1 MTSKEKA
8 RDAVTPQA
16 QAVPTTTSIPTKRE
30 LVKMAPVRRIRLST
44 QTPAADMVATV
55 RQLYPGFDA
64 SLLSK
69 VERPHQYGVEL
80 CEPGMLALYAA
91 YAPLAAPRRRVKER
105 RRLPCRISCRL
116 PEGLYSD
123 LQEVVKA
130 QGYKTM
136 QDWLLVIV
144 QQQIGRAHEPV
155 DA

>member
-1 MTSKEKA
+1 MINKKQP
-8 RDAVTPQA
+8 RDAGTPQGKE
-16 QAVPTTTSIPTKRE
+16 QPTTASIPSKAE

-91 YAPLAAPRRRVKER
+91 YAPLAVPKRRVKER

-144 QQQIGRAHEPV
+144 QQQIGRAHESV

>member
-16 QAVPTTTSIPTKRE
+16 QEQPTTASIPSKAE

-44 QTPAADMVATV
+44 QTPSADMVQTL

-91 YAPLAAPRRRVKER
+91 YAPLATPKRRKPSR
-105 RRLPCRISCRL
+105 RRLPCRIYGRL
-116 PEGLYSD
+116 SEGAYSD
-123 LQEVVKA
+123 LQEAIKA
-130 QGYKTM
+130 DGYRTM
-136 QDWLLVIV
+136 QDWLLVMV
-144 QQQIGRAHEPV
+144 RKYLAAKREGQE
-155 DA
+155 